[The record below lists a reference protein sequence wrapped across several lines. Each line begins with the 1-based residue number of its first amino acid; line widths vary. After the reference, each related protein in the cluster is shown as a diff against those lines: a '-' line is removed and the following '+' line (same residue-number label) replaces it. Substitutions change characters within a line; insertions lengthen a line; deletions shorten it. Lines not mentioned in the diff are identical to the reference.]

1 MSSFFRNKIV
11 WHVVVIKKTVWNL
24 MNGTAEKGIVG
35 KDGKSIPRIGAYFGA
50 THNPLFV
57 YLFVFFTFL
66 GPHPWYMGVSRLG
79 V

>member
-1 MSSFFRNKIV
+1 
-11 WHVVVIKKTVWNL
+11 

-66 GPHPWYMGVSRLG
+66 GPHPWHMGVSRLG